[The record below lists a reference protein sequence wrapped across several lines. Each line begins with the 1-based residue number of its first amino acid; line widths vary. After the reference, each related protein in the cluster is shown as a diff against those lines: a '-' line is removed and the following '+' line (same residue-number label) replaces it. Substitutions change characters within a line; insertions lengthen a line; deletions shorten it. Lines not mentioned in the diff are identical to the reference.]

1 MNLIDRM
8 ANIDRRWI
16 FLMMGLAVGIPIIV
30 IGLTG
35 RTLPEKATPL
45 AQAAFDVLDDLEPGS
60 KILMAWD
67 FDPASEGEL
76 GPMATS
82 FINQCARKGHKMYF
96 IALWPVGAQMIRS
109 STSRVIGGYYPEL
122 VYGEDWVDLGFK
134 AGNEAVI
141 KTIVTD
147 FEQYFPT
154 DARGTAVKSIPMM
167 SGISSLADFDAIVNA
182 SAGYPGS
189 KEWVLYAATPL
200 KMPLVIGCTGVQAP
214 QMYPYVPI
222 QVQGLLGAIKGAA
235 EYESIVNNWVR
246 EDRMRETLETGGVP
260 DAQAETLAAGF
271 LADPGAAETWTTG
284 AEAASMSPAAKT
296 DLITLATEP
305 TPGIF
310 LEAQR
315 RMGPQLVAHLL
326 MIGLIIAGNVVF
338 FATRRRGGA
347 R

>member
-1 MNLIDRM
+1 
-8 ANIDRRWI
+8 
-16 FLMMGLAVGIPIIV
+16 
-30 IGLTG
+30 
-35 RTLPEKATPL
+35 
-45 AQAAFDVLDDLEPGS
+45 
-60 KILMAWD
+60 
-67 FDPASEGEL
+67 
-76 GPMATS
+76 
-82 FINQCARKGHKMYF
+82 
-96 IALWPVGAQMIRS
+96 
-109 STSRVIGGYYPEL
+109 
-122 VYGEDWVDLGFK
+122 
-134 AGNEAVI
+134 
-141 KTIVTD
+141 
-147 FEQYFPT
+147 
-154 DARGTAVKSIPMM
+154 
-167 SGISSLADFDAIVNA
+167 
-182 SAGYPGS
+182 
-189 KEWVLYAATPL
+189 
-200 KMPLVIGCTGVQAP
+200 MPLVIGCTGVQAP

-235 EYESIVNNWVR
+235 EYESIVNDWVR
-246 EDRMRETLETGGVP
+246 RDRMREALETGGVP
-260 DAQAETLAAGF
+260 DAKAETLAGGF